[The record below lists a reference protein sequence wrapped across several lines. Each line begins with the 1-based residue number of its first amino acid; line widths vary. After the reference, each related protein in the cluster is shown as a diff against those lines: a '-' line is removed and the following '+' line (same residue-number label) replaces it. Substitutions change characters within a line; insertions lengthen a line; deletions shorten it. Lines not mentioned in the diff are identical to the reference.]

1 MKNLTEEQKVRK
13 FLLNE
18 KDFFVR
24 NEDLLCLLRLS
35 HPNTRGS
42 VSLLERQNK
51 LLRKSLDEIREELGS
66 VKQIAQKNHE
76 TLNKVFD

>member
-1 MKNLTEEQKVRK
+1 MKSAIEEQQVRE

-18 KDFFVR
+18 KDFFLR
-24 NEDLLCLLRLS
+24 NEDLLCILKLS

-51 LLRKSLDEIREELGS
+51 LMRKSLEELKKELG
-66 VKQIAQKNHE
+66 VLKEIATTNTIYCQIK
-76 TLNKVFD
+76 